1 MSGSMQVDRSTTV
14 VRSTTSEPVHVAHPD
29 ALVHDGDVVR
39 LAHRFVSRS
48 MGHRV
53 GSRGP
58 AHGSGP
64 AHLVGHALVHVG
76 QSTDRLVSAARG
88 LRSYGPVHP
97 GHRFMGRRVGSRGP
111 VHDGGPAHLVG
122 HDLVHRVGHDPAR
135 VAPTS
140 TPTTTGPRT

>member
-1 MSGSMQVDRSTTV
+1 MSGSMHVDRSTTV
-14 VRSTTSEPVHVAHPD
+14 VRSTTSEPVRVAHPD
-29 ALVHDGDVVR
+29 GLVHDGDVVR

-53 GSRGP
+53 GSRG
-58 AHGSGP
+58 
-64 AHLVGHALVHVG
+64 LVHG
-76 QSTDRLVSAARG
+76 
-88 LRSYGPVHP
+88 
-97 GHRFMGRRVGSRGP
+97 
-111 VHDGGPAHLVG
+111 GGPAHLVG